1 LNARR
6 VRASVAALALCLA
19 ACASPPPSEPADEP
33 TQDILEVVAVLRL
46 HVADDTY
53 RFAPAR
59 DLSGRNVFRASF
71 ERLESLETA
80 HAEKLST
87 GYLTDVLWFSKARAL
102 ERIGEYELARMH
114 YARVA
119 QLDSELAE
127 AASQGRGVCERLVRA
142 TAPESAAGL
151 TPQRVADRWT
161 ERRAQLVE
169 LRKDVLETHWRPVV
183 DEEIERGDAAEA
195 AYFAAQSESDPSLEA
210 TALQR
215 AQQLVELHRE
225 SKNKNRH
232 LLALADLYAE
242 LSRRYARRNPPPSLG
257 FDPATVDEYA
267 HGATRVYEV
276 VAQQDGTVEKL
287 EAAHKLEAY
296 LGYMLQVHEEKLPH

>member
-1 LNARR
+1 LIARATR
-6 VRASVAALALCLA
+6 VLAAAVFA
-19 ACASPPPSEPADEP
+19 VACASAPPSDPADEP
-33 TQDILEVVAVLRL
+33 TQDLLEVVAVLRL
-46 HVADDTY
+46 HVDDDTY

-59 DLSGRNVFRASF
+59 DISGRNVFRASF

-80 HAEKLST
+80 HAEKMAT
-87 GYLTDVLWFSKARAL
+87 GYMTDVLWFAKARAL
-102 ERIGEYELARMH
+102 ERIGEYQLAKAH
-114 YARVA
+114 YARVSD
-119 QLDSELAE
+119 LDSELKEPAR
-127 AASQGRGVCERLVRA
+127 AGRDVCDRLLRA
-142 TAPESAAGL
+142 TAPDAAPPAG
-151 TPQRVADRWT
+151 PQAVADRWT
-161 ERRAQLVE
+161 ERRAALE
-169 LRKDVLETHWRPVV
+169 ALRADVAQTHWRYVV
-183 DEEIERGDAAEA
+183 MEEIERGDVAEA

-215 AQQLVELHRE
+215 AQQVVELHRD

-257 FDPATVDEYA
+257 FDPATFDEYA

-276 VAQQDGTVEKL
+276 VSEQDGTVEKL

-296 LGYMLQVHEEKLPH
+296 LSYTLQVHEDKLPH

>member
-1 LNARR
+1 LSARVTR
-6 VRASVAALALCLA
+6 LLAAALLA
-19 ACASPPPSEPADEP
+19 TACASAPPSDPADEP
-33 TQDILEVVAVLRL
+33 TQDLLEVVAVLRL
-46 HVADDTY
+46 HVDDDTY

-59 DLSGRNVFRASF
+59 DISGRNVFRASF

-80 HAEKLST
+80 HAEKMST
-87 GYLTDVLWFSKARAL
+87 GYMTDVLWFAKARAL
-102 ERIGEYELARMH
+102 ERIGEYQLAKAH

-119 QLDSELAE
+119 DLDSELKEPARAGRE
-127 AASQGRGVCERLVRA
+127 VCDRLLRASASDAAPPSSPQ
-142 TAPESAAGL
+142 AA
-151 TPQRVADRWT
+151 ADRWT
-161 ERRAQLVE
+161 QHRAALE
-169 LRKDVLETHWRPVV
+169 ALRADVAETHWRYVV
-183 DEEIERGDAAEA
+183 SEEIERGDVAEA

-215 AQQLVELHRE
+215 AQQVVELHRD

-257 FDPATVDEYA
+257 FDPATFDEYA

-276 VAQQDGTVEKL
+276 VSEQDGTVEKL

-296 LGYMLQVHEEKLPH
+296 LSYTLQVHEDKLPH